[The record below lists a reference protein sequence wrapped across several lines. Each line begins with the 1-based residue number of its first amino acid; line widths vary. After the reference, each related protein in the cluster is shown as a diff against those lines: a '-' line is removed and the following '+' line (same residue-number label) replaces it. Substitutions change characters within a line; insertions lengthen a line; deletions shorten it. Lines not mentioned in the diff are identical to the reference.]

1 MKKLYKIKTYNT
13 MVEEFEVVVEDQKEA
28 KDFAESLVF
37 NCYTNKDDYPLNVV
51 RTSQYFDDKRIVSS
65 EIIGYECDMNHEDVM
80 QTAHPFWFRFVT
92 SEEILKEYPIEQKNT
107 GKDHP

>member
-1 MKKLYKIKTYNT
+1 MALRLSTSIS
-13 MVEEFEVVVEDQKEA
+13 ME
-28 KDFAESLVF
+28 
-37 NCYTNKDDYPLNVV
+37 
-51 RTSQYFDDKRIVSS
+51 RTIQYFDDKRIVSS

-92 SEEILKEYPIEQKNT
+92 SEEILKEYSIEQKNT